1 MTSGERLDEPRTSRR
16 WRNGTAP
23 VIGLTGGVA
32 SGKSAVAALLAEH
45 GFIAID
51 ADAVGHEV
59 LQLPEV
65 KQKLVDRF
73 GPGVMRQ
80 PGPSAP
86 TGASVDRR
94 VLAGIVFADTE
105 ARRDLE
111 AIVHPLMRER
121 FIEALSRVLKTTGGP
136 VVLDAAILLEA
147 GWQDLCDR
155 VIFVDA
161 PRLERIRR
169 AAEHRGWSPAIF
181 DSREQAQWPCD
192 EKRRH
197 AHYVIRNNVDLDSL
211 RLEVDALVTDLGEE
225 GSGSDA
231 WQSSCLAM

>member
-1 MTSGERLDEPRTSRR
+1 
-16 WRNGTAP
+16 
-23 VIGLTGGVA
+23 
-32 SGKSAVAALLAEH
+32 LAEH
-45 GFIAID
+45 GFTAID

-59 LQLPEV
+59 LDLPDV
-65 KQKLVDRF
+65 KLKLVDRF
-73 GPGVMRQ
+73 GPGVLRQ
-80 PGPSAP
+80 SASAASI
-86 TGASVDRR
+86 GASVDRR
-94 VLAGIVFADTE
+94 ALAGIVFADKE

-121 FIEALSRVLKTTGGP
+121 FIEAIGRALETAGVP

-161 PRLERIRR
+161 PRPERIRR
-169 AAEHRGWSPAIF
+169 AAEHRGWSRAIF

-192 EKRRH
+192 EKRRR
-197 AHYVIRNNVDLDSL
+197 AHYVIRNDADLDLL
-211 RLEVDALVTDLGEE
+211 RLEVDALVTDLGEQ

-231 WQSSCLAM
+231 WQRSCLAM

>member
-1 MTSGERLDEPRTSRR
+1 MTSGERLDEPRTFRR

-59 LQLPEV
+59 LELPEV

-80 PGPSAP
+80 PAPSAP

-94 VLAGIVFADTE
+94 ALAGIVFADTE
-105 ARRDLE
+105 ARRGLE

-121 FIEALSRVLKTTGGP
+121 FIEALSRVLETTGGP

-181 DSREQAQWPCD
+181 DS
-192 EKRRH
+192 
-197 AHYVIRNNVDLDSL
+197 
-211 RLEVDALVTDLGEE
+211 
-225 GSGSDA
+225 
-231 WQSSCLAM
+231 